1 MFEYFNSDAVAVIM
15 QAQREARQLGQN
27 FVGTEQLLLGLM
39 GNRTSK
45 AAQILHQSGL
55 TLEDA
60 RSEIKA
66 MVGQSQPSR
75 MTDIPLTPKTKRVLE
90 EALNESRRLNSV
102 SVLPEHILL
111 TLTRTE
117 DSVAIKVM
125 QNLGVDPEAVEE
137 IVVQA
142 LEDAVPAGRPMG
154 KTTPFGSEKGSSSAL
169 DEFGI
174 DLTQRA
180 AEGHIDPVIGRSKEI
195 ERVVQ
200 ILGRRSK
207 NNPVLIGEPGVGKT
221 AIAEGL
227 AQRIVN
233 RDVPEGLSDRRIISL
248 EMGRL
253 ISGTRFR
260 GEFEERLKQIV
271 AEVQEAG
278 NVILVIDEVHT
289 LVGAGGMEGG
299 MDAANLLK
307 PALARG
313 ALQCIGATT
322 LNEYRQHIE
331 KDGALERRFQPV
343 TVTPPS
349 VEETVEILQ
358 GLRSRYEQ
366 HHHLIITDE
375 AVEAAATLAD
385 RYIADRHLPDKAI
398 DLIDEAGSRVQLRH
412 SSLSAP
418 RELRQ
423 SLRQVRAE
431 KDAAIA
437 SQDFAQATTRR
448 QREAELEEQIQVALA
463 DQAPLDA
470 AAVTAEDIAEIVSA
484 WTGIPVNRL
493 TESESALLMH
503 LEGTL
508 HERVIGQE
516 EAVSAVARAV
526 RRSRVSLKDPN
537 RPIASLLF
545 TGPTGVGKTELTKAL
560 AATVF
565 GSEEAMIRIDM
576 SEYMERHTVSKLIG
590 SPPGFVGYDEGG
602 YLTEAVR
609 RQPYSVVLLDEI
621 EKAHPDVFNLLL
633 QVLEDGRLTDAKGRT
648 VSFKNTLLV
657 MTSNL
662 GSRAIEQGG
671 RGFGFEVSDASL
683 SEAQYDRMRSQ
694 VQEQMKQQFRPEFIN
709 RIDEVIVFRQLNRDE
724 VMQIADVLLQDVNAR
739 LAPQKLSIGVTDAF
753 KAHLIEQGYD
763 PSYGAR
769 PLRRAITRLV
779 EDHLADALLSGTL
792 ASGDKAI
799 LDLDDDNNVVV
810 RRQELPAL
818 VGTLN

>member
-1 MFEYFNSDAVAVIM
+1 MFEYFSSDAVAVVM

-45 AAQILHQSGL
+45 AAQILQQSGIL
-55 TLEDA
+55 LEDA
-60 RSEIKA
+60 RAEVERL
-66 MVGQSQPSR
+66 VGQAQPSR
-75 MTDIPLTPKTKRVLE
+75 LTDIPLTPKTKRVLE
-90 EALNESRRLNSV
+90 QALGESRRLNSA

-111 TLTRTE
+111 TLSRTK
-117 DSVAIKVM
+117 DSVAVKVLE
-125 QNLGVDPEAVEE
+125 NLGVDPDAVEE
-137 IVVQA
+137 TVLTT
-142 LEDAVPAGRPMG
+142 LEEAVPAGMGAGRPASPQREG
-154 KTTPFGSEKGSSSAL
+154 EGEAL
-169 DEFGI
+169 KAFGI

-180 AEGHIDPVIGRSKEI
+180 AEGLIDPVIGRSLEI

-227 AQRIVN
+227 AQRIIN
-233 RDVPEGLSDRRIISL
+233 QDVPEGLLDRRIISL

-253 ISGTRFR
+253 VGGTRFR
-260 GEFEERLKQIV
+260 GEFEERLKNIV

-278 NVILVIDEVHT
+278 NIILVIDEIHT

-313 ALQCIGATT
+313 ELQCIGATT
-322 LNEYRQHIE
+322 LDEYRQHIE
-331 KDGALERRFQPV
+331 TDAALERRFQPV
-343 TVTPPS
+343 KVAPPS
-349 VEETVEILQ
+349 VEDTIDILQ
-358 GLRSRYEQ
+358 GIRSRYEQ
-366 HHHLIITDE
+366 HHRLTITDE
-375 AVEAAATLAD
+375 AVEAAATLGD
-385 RYIADRHLPDKAI
+385 RYITDRHLPDKAI
-398 DLIDEAGSRVQLRH
+398 DLIDEAGSRVKLRH
-412 SSLSAP
+412 SVPSSS
-418 RELRQ
+418 RDLRRQ
-423 SLRQVRAE
+423 LRDLQKQ
-431 KDAAIA
+431 KDAAVA
-437 SQDFAQATTRR
+437 AQDFKQAAALH
-448 QREAELEEQIQVALA
+448 QQESELSQQAEFSAVAG
-463 DQAPLDA
+463 P
-470 AAVTAEDIAEIVSA
+470 AAVTADDIAEIVAA
-484 WTGIPVNRL
+484 WTGVPVNRL
-493 TESESALLMH
+493 TESESAMLLH
-503 LEGTL
+503 LEDTL

-516 EAVSAVARAV
+516 EAVCAVARAV
-526 RRSRVSLKDPN
+526 RRSRVSLKNPD

-560 AATVF
+560 AASVF
-565 GSEEAMIRIDM
+565 GAEDAMIRLDM

-590 SPPGFVGYDEGG
+590 SPPGFVGYDDGG

-662 GSRAIEQGG
+662 GSRAIERGG
-671 RGFGFEVSDASL
+671 RGFGFELSESSL
-683 SEAQYDRMRSQ
+683 SQAQYDRMREQ
-694 VQEQMKQQFRPEFIN
+694 VQDQMKQQFRPEFIN

-724 VMQIADVLLQDVNAR
+724 VEQIADLLLQDVNAR
-739 LAPQKLSIGVTDAF
+739 LSEQQLSIEVTDRF
-753 KAHLIEQGYD
+753 KARLMDEGYD

-769 PLRRAITRLV
+769 PLRRAITSLV
-779 EDHLADALLSGTL
+779 EDALADALLLGTI
-792 ASGDKAI
+792 AAGDKAI
-799 LDLDDDNNVVV
+799 LDLD
-810 RRQELPAL
+810 ELGQVTVHQHPAHDL
-818 VGTLN
+818 VEAIAG